1 LRRRDFLAG
10 GAATLA
16 ARTAVA
22 EAPSWTLTAGRDRYV
37 IRLLGAALICDQ
49 GSVDDQEA
57 PGDPGE
63 AAMVVTGR
71 QPVSWRVAA
80 SHQPNPHTLRI
91 ALAALDRPLV
101 ADIVHAI
108 DPDTGILSR
117 TSVLRHLGVGP
128 VVDIAETLSFWHR
141 IAEPVDRMLY
151 LAGDWAHETQ
161 LRRGHG
167 NVLLELESRAG
178 KTGFAF
184 QPYVALQAGETTWL
198 CQIFWSG
205 NWTLRVEPT
214 DRGVVLSGGLNNWRF
229 QHRLAPGGSLTLPTV
244 LFGRFDGGLNAA
256 TRSLHDWR
264 RMRRPNPDRA
274 IPVQFNSWYPYF
286 GEPTSDAMLALVPV
300 ARRLGCE
307 AFVVDAG
314 WYRTDEGESAENW
327 EARTGDWRISRRR
340 FPNGLREVS
349 EACREQD
356 MRFGLWFEP
365 EVIGALSTLRREHP
379 DWLHHIDGKPPAEDA
394 RGVLNLGIPAA
405 RRHVFER
412 VTRILS
418 TVGVDWMKWDFNTDL
433 GAGGW
438 APGLPAALTDQDPLV
453 AHYDG
458 LYRLQDAV
466 RRWFPDLILEMCAS
480 GGGRLDGAI
489 LSHAHVN
496 WISDQPGALRKL
508 AIHFGT
514 QLAHPAVACNDWL
527 VEWPPGN
534 IAGYD
539 EEDTGTLD
547 ERGDL
552 PFRLRVAMLGS
563 FGISARADR
572 WSETDFATAAA
583 HVALYRDVVRAVVHH
598 GDQYLLTRPPDVDGS
613 GEWAAIWYVAKDAS
627 RGVLFAFRLGSE
639 QAARVF
645 PLPGLIDGRRYR
657 VRLFD
662 GAVRDVTADGVTVT
676 ILGKFQSELCVV
688 EVA

>member
-1 LRRRDFLAG
+1 MRRRDFLAG
-10 GAATLA
+10 SAATLA
-16 ARTAVA
+16 ARTTVA
-22 EAPSWTLTAGRDRYV
+22 EAPTWTLTAGRDRYV
-37 IRLLGAALICDQ
+37 IRLQGAALICDCQ
-49 GSVDDQEA
+49 GSIDEDEA
-57 PGDPGE
+57 LGTPGE
-63 AAMVVTGR
+63 AAMVVAGR
-71 QPVSWRVAA
+71 RPVSWRVAA

-91 ALAALDRPLV
+91 ALAALDYPLA

-141 IAEPVDRMLY
+141 IAESVDRMLY

-161 LRRGHG
+161 LRRGQG
-167 NVLLELESRAG
+167 DVPLELESRAG

-184 QPYVALQAGETTWL
+184 QPYVALQAGETIWL

-229 QHRLAPGGSLTLPTV
+229 QHRLAPGGSLVLPTI
-244 LFGRFDGGLNAA
+244 LFGRFDGGLNVA

-264 RMRRPNPDRA
+264 RMRRPNPDRV

-286 GEPTSDAMLALVPV
+286 GDRPRTPCSRLCPWRSVWAVRPSWSTPAGIVPMK
-300 ARRLGCE
+300 AN
-307 AFVVDAG
+307 
-314 WYRTDEGESAENW
+314 SAETW

-340 FPNGLREVS
+340 FPNGLREIS

-365 EVIGALSTLRREHP
+365 EVIGPLSTLRREHP

-438 APGLPAALTDQDPLV
+438 APGLAAALTDQDPLV

-539 EEDTGTLD
+539 EEDAGTLD

-552 PFRLRVAMLGS
+552 PFGCVSRCWAAS
-563 FGISARADR
+563 ASARGR
-572 WSETDFATAAA
+572 TAGPRPTSRPRRRMSRFT
-583 HVALYRDVVRAVVHH
+583 VTTVRAVVHH
-598 GDQYLLTRPPDVDGS
+598 GDQYLLTRPPDADGS

-645 PLPGLIDGRRYR
+645 PLPGLTGGRRYR
-657 VRLFD
+657 ARLFD
-662 GAVRDVTADGVTVT
+662 GAV
-676 ILGKFQSELCVV
+676 Q
-688 EVA
+688 